1 MLAIIGGSDGGSI
14 LAKPISISVAKALKI
29 PSITVLKG
37 VTIVVLY
44 DYESITT
51 VSVFGKVKVV

>member
-14 LAKPISISVAKALKI
+14 LDKPISISVAKALKI

-37 VTIVVLY
+37 VRLLYYMIVNPLLLFLHL
-44 DYESITT
+44 E
-51 VSVFGKVKVV
+51 K